1 MGSCCRFTYRCLHL
15 RCTSSLIKSRN
26 QKTVLFSRTFS
37 SEDDHGSTEP
47 RIPRRFL
54 KKLTKLNAGET
65 KYEISFSE
73 KSTPD
78 ASVIH
83 EEKHS
88 PEKVSE
94 LVRESV
100 TLSDDSPPEFPSDI
114 KSYDNRKRLQSTKA
128 YRPVIDPSLTSIVL
142 FQGQGSQFVGMGKE
156 LLPYPGV
163 KDLFDK
169 ASSILGY
176 DLLKICLKGPFE
188 ELRKTVFCQP
198 AILVTSLA
206 ALIKLRE
213 IHPEVDDKCVG
224 TAGFSVG
231 ELSALVFA
239 EVLTFEDAVEL
250 VKVRAEAMQ
259 KASEETPSG
268 MMTVFCGHDTKLNFA
283 LHAAK
288 EYCRVKLHMENP
300 VCSIANYLYP
310 ECKVVAGNM
319 EALNF
324 LEQNHRDFRI
334 RRLKWLPVSG
344 AFHTNLMDPAKAP
357 FQAKLKRLELNK
369 PRVPVYN
376 NVNAARYRN
385 AGSVIDLLPKQMCKP
400 VKWEQTMHVL
410 YARDQGRQFPKTY
423 EIGPGGQL
431 GVLLKKVNLKAG
443 MHLVRME
450 V

>member
-1 MGSCCRFTYRCLHL
+1 MASCCRFTYRCL
-15 RCTSSLIKSRN
+15 RFRGSSSLFKLHN
-26 QKTVLFSRTFS
+26 QTILLGRTFS
-37 SEDDHGSTEP
+37 SGDDHDTSEP

-54 KKLTKLNAGET
+54 KKLEKLNTKET

-73 KSTPD
+73 KRTPN
-78 ASVIH
+78 SSHVIH
-83 EEKHS
+83 DEKHT
-88 PEKVSE
+88 PERVAK

-100 TLSDDSPPEFPSDI
+100 TLTSDTLPEFPSDI
-114 KSYDNRKRLQSTKA
+114 KGYHYKKRLQSNKA
-128 YRPVIDPSLTSIVL
+128 YRPATDPSLTSIVL
-142 FQGQGSQFVGMGKE
+142 FQGQGSQFVGMGKD

-163 KDLFDK
+163 KELFDK
-169 ASSILGY
+169 ASTILGY

-188 ELRKTVFCQP
+188 ELRKTVYCQP

-213 IHPEVDDKCVG
+213 LHPEVDDKCVG

-259 KASEETPSG
+259 RASEETPSG

-288 EYCRVKLHMENP
+288 EYCRVKLHMPNP
-300 VCSIANYLYP
+300 VCCIANYLFP

-319 EALNF
+319 EALDF
-324 LEQNHRDFRI
+324 LEKNHRDFRI

-344 AFHTNLMDPAKAP
+344 AFHTSLMDSAKAP
-357 FQAKLKRLELNK
+357 FRDKLKQLELKK
-369 PRVPVYN
+369 PCVPVYN
-376 NVNAARYRN
+376 NVNASRYKNARN
-385 AGSVIDLLPKQMCKP
+385 VVDLLPKQMCSP

-410 YARDQGRQFPKTY
+410 YSRDQGKAFPKTF

-431 GVLLKKVNLKAG
+431 GVLLNKVNHKAG
-443 MHLVRME
+443 LHLFRVD